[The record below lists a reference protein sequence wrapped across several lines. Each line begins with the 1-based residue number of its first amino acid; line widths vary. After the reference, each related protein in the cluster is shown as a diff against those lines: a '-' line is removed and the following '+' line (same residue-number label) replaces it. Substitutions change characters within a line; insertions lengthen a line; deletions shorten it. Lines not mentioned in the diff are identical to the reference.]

1 MESKKKS
8 KKKNTLRVVGSD
20 AEFKFTPG
28 QPACPVAC
36 RYCFITEHDTRR
48 EVWNRNPLVGL
59 NKATTFVN
67 VAPWIAD
74 SPRDEERFYAFPW
87 EVLKGDFVGF
97 TAITDPFWPKLERY
111 LWHFLEQ
118 VSPLAKVVTC
128 VTKWPIKRETMVRLS
143 RVPNFMMV
151 VAITGNH
158 PPVERVPVRKHLET
172 LALAK
177 ELGVPA
183 LPISH
188 PYIAGVSDLSF
199 LRELKKLGYDEF
211 DVKGFRYCDAQMRS
225 WMPEASRRHY
235 VGREDEEILPE
246 DGWRERVADA
256 GFSLLSPRQWYL
268 REALGREPGVDR
280 ADAKTLV
287 ARVMEMANVVSSSS
301 NEDVVEAAIRRRL

>member
-1 MESKKKS
+1 MRAESKR
-8 KKKNTLRVVGSD
+8 LRVVPSD
-20 AEFKFTPG
+20 AEFKFEAG
-28 QPACPVAC
+28 KPACPVAC

-48 EVWNRNPLVGL
+48 ETWNRNPLVGL

-67 VAPWIAD
+67 VAPWITD

-87 EVLKGDFVGF
+87 EILAGDFVGF
-97 TAITDPFWPKLERY
+97 TAITDPLWPKLERY
-111 LWHFLEQ
+111 LEHFIER

-128 VTKWPIKRETMVRLS
+128 VTKWPVTRETMKRLA

-158 PPVERVPVRKHLET
+158 PPIEKVSVRKHLET

-199 LRELKKLGYDEF
+199 LPELKSMGYDEF

-235 VGREDEEILPE
+235 VGREDEEVLPE

-268 REALGREPGVDR
+268 REGLSNGPHLSRPEAEN
-280 ADAKTLV
+280 LV
-287 ARVMEMANVVSSSS
+287 GKVMELANIVSSAS
-301 NEDVVEAAIRRRL
+301 NTDVVEAAIRRRL